1 MMNLS
6 KQDFKF
12 DVTWLSSHFHDL
24 DQLWIQQ
31 SQIISNEI
39 RIILN
44 ESFEEAIGL
53 NSIGSWLKFKYQEI
67 DNQIISAQKSRLNH

>member
-1 MMNLS
+1 MNLS

-24 DQLWIQQ
+24 DQLWLRQ
-31 SQIISNEI
+31 SQIINNEI

-44 ESFEEAIGL
+44 ESFKEAIRL
-53 NSIGSWLKFKYQEI
+53 NSIGTWLKFKYQEI
-67 DNQIISAQKSRLNH
+67 DNQIITAQKGRQNH